1 MEELFG
7 TIEVEKLVEEIK
19 QLRLENKKLIRQFN
33 LANIN
38 MMRYKNAASAQEN
51 LSAIISVEKSRQE
64 KQLQVIME
72 SSQDII
78 ILIDSAM
85 NFLLATKSFLTLAG
99 ISILGFLQHK
109 SFRQVFS
116 LFADDVWLENME
128 NIFKKVL
135 KTNEIYSSYEK
146 LYIGSSRNARNFS
159 VSVIPFAYDSK
170 LNDGLLVSFHDM
182 TERIEMEDKLT
193 EALNN
198 ATSANK
204 AKSNFLANMSH
215 EIRTPMNAI
224 IGMTNIGLSAADIE
238 RKNYSF
244 IKINDASTH
253 LLGIINDILDMSKI
267 EAGKLELAPVEFDFG
282 KMLQQ
287 VVNVIDFRMKEKMQK
302 FTVNLDGKIPQ
313 IMIGDDQHLA
323 QVITNLLANAVKF
336 TPVGGAI
343 GLNTYFLEEENGIC
357 RIKITVTDT
366 GIGIS
371 EEQQVRLFRAFTQA
385 EADTTRKFG
394 GTGLGLA
401 ISKTIVEMTGG
412 ELWVESRIGKGSTFA
427 FTTKMRRAEIKKQ
440 ELADIINERLKPQ
453 KQYTDKAADI
463 SGIFKGHRVLL
474 AEDIDI
480 NREIVMALLE
490 PTSLDITYAVNGAE
504 AVRMFCEEPDKYEV
518 IFMDLQMPEM
528 DGFEATR
535 QIRASDNPRAKNV
548 PIIAMTANVFKEDIE
563 HCLEA
568 GMNGHIGKPL
578 NLSEIIKTLRM
589 YIS

>member
-1 MEELFG
+1 MG
-7 TIEVEKLVEEIK
+7 TIEVEKLAEEIK
-19 QLRLENKKLIRQFN
+19 HLRLENKKLTRQLN
-33 LANIN
+33 LANDN
-38 MMRYKNAASAQEN
+38 MMKYRNVTSAKEN
-51 LSAIISVEKSRQE
+51 LSAVIAVEKSKQG

-72 SSQDII
+72 NTPDII

-85 NFLLATKSFLTLAG
+85 KFLLSTKSFLTLTG
-99 ISILGFLQHK
+99 IPTLEFLQHK

-116 LFADDVWLENME
+116 LFADDVWIEYME

-135 KTNEIYSSYEK
+135 KTNEIHSSDAK
-146 LYIGSSRNARNFS
+146 LYVGSSRNARNFS
-159 VSVIPFAYDSK
+159 VSVIPFAYESE

-182 TERIEMEDKLT
+182 TERIEIEDKLK

-224 IGMTNIGLSAADIE
+224 IGMTNIGISAADIE

-244 IKINDASTH
+244 TKINDASKH

-267 EAGKLELAPVEFDFG
+267 EAGKLELTPVEFDFE
-282 KMLQQ
+282 KMLQR
-287 VVNVIDFRMKEKMQK
+287 VVNVINFRMKEKKQK
-302 FTVNLDGKIPQ
+302 FTVNVDRKIPQ
-313 IMIGDDQHLA
+313 IMIGDDQRLA
-323 QVITNLLANAVKF
+323 QVITNLLENAVKF
-336 TPVGGAI
+336 TPAEGSI
-343 GLNTYFLEEENGIC
+343 SLNTYFLGEEDGIC
-357 RIKITVTDT
+357 SIKITIADT

-371 EEQQVRLFRAFTQA
+371 KEQQARLFRAFTQA
-385 EADTTRKFG
+385 ETDTTRKFG

-412 ELWVESRIGKGSTFA
+412 ELWVESEIGKGSTFA
-427 FTTKMRRAEIKKQ
+427 FTTKMRRAKIKKQ
-440 ELADIINERLKPQ
+440 GLADMISEYLEAPEQ
-453 KQYTDKAADI
+453 HTDKAADI
-463 SGIFKGHRVLL
+463 SGIFRGHRVLL

-480 NREIVMALLE
+480 NREIVTALLE
-490 PTSLDITYAVNGAE
+490 PTSLDITCAVNGAE

-535 QIRASDNPRAKNV
+535 RIRAFDNPKAKTV

-563 HCLEA
+563 RCLEA

-578 NLSEIIKTLRM
+578 DLNEIIKTLRM